1 MTIRLSLPLYTA
13 LLICPSSKSHLRCG
27 GRVVLLFET
36 RNAHD
41 SDHVSASLEE
51 LHCLMFEE
59 QRKESVP
66 EWVFLPEVL
75 PIIGGHR

>member
-1 MTIRLSLPLYTA
+1 M
-13 LLICPSSKSHLRCG
+13 
-27 GRVVLLFET
+27 VLLFET

-41 SDHVSASLEE
+41 YDHVSASLEE

>member
-1 MTIRLSLPLYTA
+1 M
-13 LLICPSSKSHLRCG
+13 
-27 GRVVLLFET
+27 VLLFET

-51 LHCLMFEE
+51 LYCLMFEE